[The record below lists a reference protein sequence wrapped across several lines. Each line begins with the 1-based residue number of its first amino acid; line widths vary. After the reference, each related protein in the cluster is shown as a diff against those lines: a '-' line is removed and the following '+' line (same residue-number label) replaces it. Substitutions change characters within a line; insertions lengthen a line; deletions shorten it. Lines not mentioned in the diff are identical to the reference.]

1 MDIDPVEIAKFD
13 MHIDV
18 PVCADAADF
27 IEEFLRQSGK
37 LAGNDRCCWV
47 KRSKEWQK
55 RYPVVLQEYWDA
67 PGVVN
72 TYVLMDVLSDELN
85 ADDLLVPGSS
95 GPCSDIFM
103 QAFRVRKGQR
113 VVNAP
118 GLGAMGTGLP
128 GAIGACLASGRK
140 RTININGDGGF
151 QLNIQELETVQRLNL
166 PIKYFV
172 LCNGGYGSIMATQ
185 RNYFQGRFTGSEPS
199 SGVTFPDVTRIA
211 EAYGLSTAHIHDHS
225 DIRKEVRAA
234 LSKPGPVVCAVDVSA
249 EERTAP
255 RVTSMVRP
263 DGSIVSKPMEDMS
276 PFLDRQEFRA
286 NMLVPLVESDQ

>member
-1 MDIDPVEIAKFD
+1 
-13 MHIDV
+13 
-18 PVCADAADF
+18 
-27 IEEFLRQSGK
+27 
-37 LAGNDRCCWV
+37 
-47 KRSKEWQK
+47 
-55 RYPVVLQEYWDA
+55 
-67 PGVVN
+67 
-72 TYVLMDVLSDELN
+72 
-85 ADDLLVPGSS
+85 
-95 GPCSDIFM
+95 
-103 QAFRVRKGQR
+103 
-113 VVNAP
+113 
-118 GLGAMGTGLP
+118 
-128 GAIGACLASGRK
+128 
-140 RTININGDGGF
+140 
-151 QLNIQELETVQRLNL
+151 LNL

-225 DIRKEVRAA
+225 DIRNEVRAV